1 MLNNCSHDCKNTAV
15 IRMSDSESV
24 EKDDGSF
31 LFDDDVHCDAS
42 IENAVYGSQSKSRRN
57 NVSVKMMCKTVY
69 SI

>member
-1 MLNNCSHDCKNTAV
+1 
-15 IRMSDSESV
+15 MSDSESV